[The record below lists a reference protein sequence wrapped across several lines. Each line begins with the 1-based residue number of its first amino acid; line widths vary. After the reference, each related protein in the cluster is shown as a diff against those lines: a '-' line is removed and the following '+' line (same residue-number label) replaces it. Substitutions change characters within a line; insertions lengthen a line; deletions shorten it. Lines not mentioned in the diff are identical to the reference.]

1 MNQTIYNNNSTAST
15 ITTNN
20 FNWFSICR
28 VFVTS
33 FGTFTNFLNILV
45 FLNHKLKDT
54 SYTYMLSNSIS
65 NFMYLALAFLSTIFM
80 SCTSCVTYKTYF
92 AAFFQAYIAGYCSS
106 VLAFY
111 RITVEI
117 LLSFHTYCIL
127 INQYWLRVVS
137 YRVYLILLFIL
148 STIIYAYSPFNQQI
162 VVTWDSN
169 QFEYLYSALTSNFGI
184 NGAGKNLGIVIM
196 FIRLGLVVVV
206 LTLLNVMNV
215 IEFRRRFNNNIQK
228 IGLIQI
234 DTSNKSRTNL
244 NLGKFF
250 CFKFVIRRLCIAKY
264 RLLLRKNRYIY
275 MICLFL
281 I

>member
-1 MNQTIYNNNSTAST
+1 MNQTIYINNSIPFTPS
-15 ITTNN
+15 TTNN
-20 FNWFSICR
+20 FYWSSIGR
-28 VFVTS
+28 AVVTS
-33 FGTFTNFLNILV
+33 FGTLTNFLNILV

-54 SYTYMLSNSIS
+54 SYKYMLSNSIS

-80 SCTSCVTYKTYF
+80 SCTSCVTNKTYF

-137 YRVYLILLFIL
+137 YRLYFILLFIL
-148 STIIYAYSPFNQQI
+148 STLIYAYSPFNQQI
-162 VVTWDSN
+162 VAIWDPN
-169 QFEYLYSALTSNFGI
+169 QFKYVYLALTSNFGI
-184 NGAGKNLGIVIM
+184 SGAGKNLGLVIM

-215 IEFRRRFNNNIQK
+215 IEFRRRFNNNMQK

-234 DTSNKSRTNL
+234 DTSNKSRANL
-244 NLGKFF
+244 NLG
-250 CFKFVIRRLCIAKY
+250 
-264 RLLLRKNRYIY
+264 
-275 MICLFL
+275 
-281 I
+281 